1 MRLGLA
7 AAALLAPCLAWSA
20 PVGKTIHK
28 NRQAAAP
35 AASKSSAT
43 AEGLPLLAPPT
54 GPITVELVTRRF
66 EQFDTT
72 VNTLSADFRQVVRWD
87 ESGVQ
92 QAVEGSLE
100 FHKPNLLRIEHRLPE
115 NQTIIA
121 DGNWLWVWRKETNQ
135 VVQTKL
141 EDWKKS
147 EPVAQALLDFG
158 NYAQLLKTYSVAI
171 GTVSAP
177 GADGHRS
184 FEVVLKPKDK
194 PAQFTLT
201 MRLSTADFFPAQT
214 ELRVGGVLVRS
225 LFTGIRYNP
234 ALKDSR
240 FQFTPPADADVFQN
254 FKPPRTE

>member
-1 MRLGLA
+1 MRRA
-7 AAALLAPCLAWSA
+7 AFVFVFLAPSLAWSA
-20 PVGKTIHK
+20 
-28 NRQAAAP
+28 
-35 AASKSSAT
+35 SSA
-43 AEGLPLLAPPT
+43 AKEKAKKPAPGAHAKAPGAGAGLPLLPPPT
-54 GPITVELVTRRF
+54 GPITVELVTKRF
-66 EQFDTT
+66 EEFDLA

-115 NQTIIA
+115 NQTIVA
-121 DGNWLWVWRKETNQ
+121 DGIWLWVWRKDNNQ

-147 EPVAQALLDFG
+147 EPVAQGLLDFG
-158 NYAQLLKTYSVAI
+158 NYAQLLKTYEVSV
-171 GTVSAP
+171 GSVSAP
-177 GADGHRS
+177 GADGHRA
-184 FEVVLKPKDK
+184 FDVVLRPKEK
-194 PAQFTLT
+194 SAPFTLT
-201 MRLSTADFFPAQT
+201 MRVSTADFFPTQT

-225 LFTGIRYNP
+225 IFSALRYNP
-234 ALKDSR
+234 ELAESR